1 MRPKVYPALERAIE
15 TGAHGAWRA
24 AFNHDPKAPPSL
36 SEAQH
41 ARLVDGITQSVLSAI
56 CEDFDFDEPD
66 E

>member
-15 TGAHGAWRA
+15 AGAHSAWRA
-24 AFNHDPKAPPSL
+24 AFNHDPNPPPEL
-36 SEAQH
+36 TDEQH
-41 ARLVDGITQSVLSAI
+41 AHLVEGITKSVLTTI